1 MILNLNQ
8 RQCIILNVN
17 QFEVCKYVSTGT
29 CYETNARKTINSSKY
44 YLLLYKIK
52 RFVSL
57 PGLRAVDFDGNTSDA
72 SSRVGNRSRVHI
84 RDEKASTYDH
94 FGLGK
99 EAHTDVPQL
108 SRSANDQRAE
118 NGGHGLRGNGAH
130 V

>member
-1 MILNLNQ
+1 MQICINRNL
-8 RQCIILNVN
+8 
-17 QFEVCKYVSTGT
+17 F
-29 CYETNARKTINSSKY
+29 ETNARKTINSSKY

-72 SSRVGNRSRVHI
+72 SSRVGNRPRVHI

-99 EAHTDVPQL
+99 EAHTDVPQF
-108 SRSANDQRAE
+108 SRSANYQRAE